1 MQTENR
7 SIQDMNIYGD
17 LLQIPIIIVEEA
29 MNAPV
34 RAICRNSYIS
44 RVDQKDKN
52 SSLQENVL
60 SGSTRRSLNIVVF
73 VHGFQVRPT
82 LPIRK
87 LIHGFLAY
95 HSTINACRLL
105 WFGLRISFA

>member
-1 MQTENR
+1 MQPENR

-17 LLQIPIIIVEEA
+17 PSQIPIIIVEEA
-29 MNAPV
+29 MNTPV

-52 SSLQENVL
+52 SLLKESAS
-60 SGSTRRSLNIVVF
+60 SGSNRRPLSIVVF
-73 VHGFQVRPT
+73 VHGFQARPT

-87 LIHGFLAY
+87 LFI
-95 HSTINACRLL
+95 T
-105 WFGLRISFA
+105 